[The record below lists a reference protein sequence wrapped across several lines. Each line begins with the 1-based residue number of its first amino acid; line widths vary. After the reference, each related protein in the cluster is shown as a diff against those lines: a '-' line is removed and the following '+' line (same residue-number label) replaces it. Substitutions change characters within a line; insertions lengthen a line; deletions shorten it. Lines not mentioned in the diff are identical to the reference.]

1 MEQQDAKNLME
12 TLVSAYVW
20 VASADEGV
28 EMEEYTKFQMVIVQ
42 SPFAT
47 HFDMETVQ
55 HTFKDMV
62 SAFQDDFEKA
72 MTLTKERIGQYIE
85 KPNMAEEIVR
95 VSRAAIVADGQ
106 LKEVEETVLSAIE
119 NVLGISENL

>member
-47 HFDMETVQ
+47 HFEMDDLRS
-55 HTFKDMV
+55 TFKDMV
-62 SAFQDDFEKA
+62 TAFQDDFEKA
-72 MTLTKERIGQYIE
+72 MKKKLLKEIVPGPIGQL
-85 KPNMAEEIVR
+85 
-95 VSRAAIVADGQ
+95 Q
-106 LKEVEETVLSAIE
+106 Q
-119 NVLGISENL
+119 